1 MVRLIDY
8 DGGRRRDSIGIP
20 RGGWVVSASRA
31 MVAACPKSTRFD
43 MHLVGPILGPV
54 SYVSSR
60 TADVRFISDEFSSLQ
75 GRFVR
80 WELGAWC
87 SAITQALPRAQTL
100 NEGRLG
106 AIASCFRETI
116 LVAEQLERYDDAR
129 SIAEAGLR
137 YFSSLATRERR
148 ADAVAHAVSA
158 LIWLGRTERLAGRT
172 DAALLHLGRVRS
184 LGFGAEIS
192 VGPLRVTRA
201 QWDSV
206 LALEAEM
213 ARVVA
218 FDSAVELFSTLLAAE
233 QFEEVVSLALVAR
246 RGPNDPPSLENIR
259 KEAALSALCRLG
271 CPDEALSLASRYSM
285 EAREPDKLV
294 FELRRA
300 EVLACFGEL
309 PRARRMLES
318 VCAVLEQRWRAHPA
332 CVEEI
337 WIVTRATRV
346 YALISEALSIE
357 FHWTALAEAL
367 FVGDVPLAVELLE
380 RITKHEWDEERRA
393 DAAELLRAVGLGS
406 GYRLSSAQ
414 ISLLPDEAPLSQRTV
429 EERAPGF
436 GALVE
441 MLEQMALPN

>member
-1 MVRLIDY
+1 
-8 DGGRRRDSIGIP
+8 
-20 RGGWVVSASRA
+20 
-31 MVAACPKSTRFD
+31 
-43 MHLVGPILGPV
+43 MHLVGPVLGPV

-60 TADVRFISDEFSSLQ
+60 IADVRFVSNEFSSLQ

-87 SAITQALPRAQTL
+87 AAIGQALPRAEGL

-129 SIAEAGLR
+129 LLAESAIA
-137 YFSSLATRERR
+137 YFSVIAAKHHR
-148 ADAVAHAVSA
+148 ADAVAHAASA
-158 LIWLGRTERLAGRT
+158 LVWLGRTERLAGRT
-172 DAALLHLGRVRS
+172 DESLLHLGRVRS

-192 VGPLRVTRA
+192 VGPLRVKRA

-206 LALEAEM
+206 IALEAEM

-218 FDSAVELFSTLLAAE
+218 FDAAVELFSTLLEAE

-246 RGPNDPPSLENIR
+246 RGPNDPPILENIR
-259 KEAALSALCRLG
+259 KEAALSALCHLG
-271 CPDEALSLASRYSM
+271 CPDEALSLAARYTM
-285 EAREPDKLV
+285 EAREGDKLV

-318 VCAVLEQRWRAHPA
+318 VCTVLEQRWRAYPA
-332 CVEEI
+332 SIEEI
-337 WIVTRATRV
+337 WIAARATRV
-346 YALISEALSIE
+346 YSLISEALSIE
-357 FHWTALAEAL
+357 FHWTTLAEAL
-367 FVGDVPLAVELLE
+367 VVGDIPLAIELLV
-380 RITKHEWDEERRA
+380 RISKHEWDEERRA
-393 DAAELLRAVGLGS
+393 DAAELLQAVGLES
-406 GYRLSSAQ
+406 GYRLSSPDDLGLSDEP
-414 ISLLPDEAPLSQRTV
+414 SLAARSAED
-429 EERAPGF
+429 RAPGY

-441 MLEQMALPN
+441 MLTKLSPPDEMGH

>member
-1 MVRLIDY
+1 
-8 DGGRRRDSIGIP
+8 
-20 RGGWVVSASRA
+20 
-31 MVAACPKSTRFD
+31 
-43 MHLVGPILGPV
+43 MHLVGPVLGPV

-87 SAITQALPRAQTL
+87 SAITQAVPRAQTL

-116 LVAEQLERYDDAR
+116 LVAEQLERYDEAR
-129 SIAEAGLR
+129 SVAESAIR
-137 YFSSLATRERR
+137 YFSTIASRARR
-148 ADAVAHAVSA
+148 ADAVAHAVFA

-172 DAALLHLGRVRS
+172 DEALLHLGRVRS
-184 LGFGAEIS
+184 LGFGAEIAT
-192 VGPLRVTRA
+192 GPLRVTRA

-206 LALEAEM
+206 IALEAEM

-218 FDSAVELFSTLLAAE
+218 FDSAVELFSTLLEAG

-246 RGPNDPPSLENIR
+246 KGPNDPPALENIR

-285 EAREPDKLV
+285 EAREPDKMV

-318 VCAVLEQRWRAHPA
+318 VCTVLEQRWRAHPA

-337 WIVTRATRV
+337 WIAARATRV
-346 YALISEALSIE
+346 YSLISEALSIE

-367 FVGDVPLAVELLE
+367 FVGDVPLAVELLV
-380 RITKHEWDEERRA
+380 RISKHEWDEERRE

-406 GYRLSSAQ
+406 GYRLPSAQ
-414 ISLLPDEAPLSQRTV
+414 ESLLPDEDPLSGRTV

-436 GALVE
+436 NALVE
-441 MLEQMALPN
+441 MLEQLTHPN

>member
-1 MVRLIDY
+1 
-8 DGGRRRDSIGIP
+8 
-20 RGGWVVSASRA
+20 
-31 MVAACPKSTRFD
+31 
-43 MHLVGPILGPV
+43 MHLVGPDLGPV
-54 SYVSSR
+54 SYVSSC

-87 SAITQALPRAQTL
+87 AAIAQALPRAQSL

-106 AIASCFRETI
+106 AIATCFREAI

-129 SIAEAGLR
+129 SIAESAIR
-137 YFSSLATRERR
+137 YFSSIASRERR

-172 DAALLHLGRVRS
+172 NEALLHLGRVRS

-192 VGPLRVTRA
+192 VGPLRVIRA

-206 LALEAEM
+206 IALEAEM

-218 FDSAVELFSTLLAAE
+218 FDSAVELFSTLLAAG

-246 RGPNDPPSLENIR
+246 RAPYDPPALENIR

-271 CPDEALSLASRYSM
+271 CPDEALSLAARYSM
-285 EAREPDKLV
+285 EAREPDKVV

-309 PRARRMLES
+309 PRARRLLES
-318 VCAVLEQRWRAHPA
+318 VCAVLEQRWRGHPA
-332 CVEEI
+332 CIEEI
-337 WIVTRATRV
+337 WIAARATRV
-346 YALISEALSIE
+346 YSLISEALSIE

-367 FVGDVPLAVELLE
+367 FVGDVPLAVELLV
-380 RITKHEWDEERRA
+380 RISKQEWDDERRE
-393 DAAELLRAVGLGS
+393 DASELLRAVGLGS
-406 GYRLSSAQ
+406 GYRLPSAQ
-414 ISLLPDEAPLSQRTV
+414 ELLLPEEAPLSGRTA

-436 GALVE
+436 RALVE
-441 MLEQMALPN
+441 MLEQLALPN

>member
-1 MVRLIDY
+1 
-8 DGGRRRDSIGIP
+8 
-20 RGGWVVSASRA
+20 
-31 MVAACPKSTRFD
+31 
-43 MHLVGPILGPV
+43 MHLVGPVVGPV
-54 SYVSSR
+54 PYVSSR
-60 TADVRFISDEFSSLQ
+60 IADVRFISDDFSSLQ
-75 GRFVR
+75 GRFIR

-87 SAITQALPRAQTL
+87 AAIAQALPRAQTL

-129 SIAEAGLR
+129 SIAEMALR
-137 YFSSLATRERR
+137 HFSAIAAKERK
-148 ADAVAHAVSA
+148 AEAVAHAVSA
-158 LIWLGRTERLAGRT
+158 LIWLGRTERLAGRV
-172 DAALLHLGRVRS
+172 DDALLHLGRVRS

-192 VGPLRVTRA
+192 TGPLRVTRA

-246 RGPNDPPSLENIR
+246 KGPNDPPGLGNIR

-271 CPDEALSLASRYSM
+271 CPDEALSLAARYTM

-318 VCAVLEQRWRAHPA
+318 VCAVLEQRWRGHPA

-337 WIVTRATRV
+337 WIVARATRV
-346 YALISEALSIE
+346 YSLISEALSIE

-367 FVGDVPLAVELLE
+367 FVGDVPLTVELLV
-380 RITKHEWDEERRA
+380 RIAKHEWDDERRA

-406 GYRLSSAQ
+406 GYHLPAAHEL
-414 ISLLPDEAPLSQRTV
+414 LLPDDAPLSGRTI

-436 GALVE
+436 NALVG
-441 MLEQMALPN
+441 MLEQLASPN

>member
-1 MVRLIDY
+1 
-8 DGGRRRDSIGIP
+8 
-20 RGGWVVSASRA
+20 
-31 MVAACPKSTRFD
+31 
-43 MHLVGPILGPV
+43 MHLVGPVLGPV
-54 SYVSSR
+54 SYASSR
-60 TADVRFISDEFSSLQ
+60 IADVRFISDEFSSLQ
-75 GRFVR
+75 GRLIR

-87 SAITQALPRAQTL
+87 AAISQALPRTETL

-106 AIASCFRETI
+106 GIASCFRETI
-116 LVAEQLERYDDAR
+116 LVAEQLEHFDDAR
-129 SIAEAGLR
+129 VLAGSAIRFFARIAAHG
-137 YFSSLATRERR
+137 RR

-172 DAALLHLGRVRS
+172 DEALLHLGRVRS
-184 LGFGAEIS
+184 LGFGAEIAT
-192 VGPLRVTRA
+192 GPLRVTRA

-206 LALEAEM
+206 IALEAEM

-218 FDSAVELFSTLLAAE
+218 FDAAVELFSTLLEAE

-246 RGPNDPPSLENIR
+246 RGPNDPPALENIR

-271 CPDEALSLASRYSM
+271 CPDEALSLASRYTM
-285 EAREPDKLV
+285 EARESTKLV

-318 VCAVLEQRWRAHPA
+318 VCTVLEQRWRAHPA

-337 WIVTRATRV
+337 WIATRATRV
-346 YALISEALSIE
+346 YSLISEALSIE
-357 FHWTALAEAL
+357 FHWTTLSEAL
-367 FVGDVPLAVELLE
+367 FVGDVPLALELLE
-380 RITKHEWDEERRA
+380 RIAKYEWDEERRE
-393 DAAELLRAVGLGS
+393 DAADLLRAVGVGS

-414 ISLLPDEAPLSQRTV
+414 DLLLPDEAPPTERTA

-436 GALVE
+436 RALVAMLQEFERPRE
-441 MLEQMALPN
+441 MNNDSSDEPLSFSPPVTKRVV